1 MTREEFEDKY
11 ENENVNIVEKI
22 ANLDNDPNNFNVFK
36 ILGLTDYEIRHSN
49 FLAWLFNNKTFF
61 KMFIQTYNDNINAD
75 TKIYP
80 NITRINEESIVLE
93 KIEIKREEHFIQKI
107 GDNNVYLITDKETK
121 ETIYKEKKSEEVV
134 DYYTLNKGEN
144 GEFEKKLIVD
154 KKRIR
159 RLASEKEKP
168 IGRYID
174 LNIIGDDFTITIEN
188 KIDSDEH
195 DFQCIAY
202 RNYIEKEAYKGKKNH
217 YYVYLAKE
225 KPSDF
230 NSDIESGIYPGYVC
244 IKYKQIRDILNRI
257 KTKNFEE
264 YHNKIFEDYQIKI
277 VDNYI
282 SIINEWENLPKSYK
296 EELEK
301 YKKDLELEDFTNNN
315 NYYNLIKNE
324 GLSSQQKRFAE
335 VARQYALEKKKR
347 IDDIIKSTIN
357 ELLRSGNKN
366 FIKGSYGRGSYAS
379 AVPLWFDLLGD
390 EEKQEYFKVNNKEP
404 ESYLKNDKIK
414 KNTVLQTIDYRA
426 PMDGLEYPSVGIFAG
441 LKKDYSGRL
450 CDKII
455 KSNTFLDQLKKLDPD
470 EWNIKLCL
478 YLKNGS
484 NYIARTYNGEDIKV
498 ECILNNIPKDCKKR
512 EEIFTNDYLKKG
524 NATNIFSNTY
534 WDYLKTIQE
543 NKIISDDN
551 LCKWT
556 KYIRDYFLVE
566 KVIDKGIEKVIDKGI
581 DETKKNV
588 FEKFSCIYNI
598 FKEQY
603 EDDSSF
609 DIKKI
614 NNFINQGPRLN
625 ADDEILIKDLKK
637 LDSFFDWLQTTND
650 IEELK
655 KLEECKDVNSLNR
668 LEKTDIIQE
677 IIHIIGASNFE
688 PNDNARKVLLKC
700 LDKRTHKQMSTVW
713 SLSLISP
720 VKEVEMN
727 DILLKEYDD
736 EEKYKEDINKIKEK
750 LIKPFYKK
758 TLEGLK
764 VFGEIEIYKKDNS
777 QVLTY
782 YDFFK
787 QTIFG
792 DFKE

>member
-1 MTREEFEDKY
+1 MTRKEFEKKY
-11 ENENVNIVEKI
+11 ENEEINFVEKI
-22 ANLDNDPNNFNVFK
+22 ANLDNDPKFFNVFK

-61 KMFIQTYNDNINAD
+61 KMFIQTYNANINAD
-75 TKIYP
+75 TKIDP
-80 NITRINEESIVLE
+80 IDEESIVLE
-93 KIEIKREEHFIQKI
+93 KMEIKREEHFIQKNE
-107 GDNNVYLITDKETK
+107 DNYVYIITDKEIK
-121 ETIYKEKKSEEVV
+121 ETIYKEKNSEKEV
-134 DYYTLNKGEN
+134 YYTLNKGVN
-144 GEFEKKLIVD
+144 GEVKKDLIDD
-154 KKRIR
+154 KETVSK
-159 RLASEKEKP
+159 LKSKKEKP

-202 RNYIEKEAYKGKKNH
+202 RNYVEKTYSGKKH

-244 IKYKQIRDILNRI
+244 IKYKQIRDILNTI
-257 KTKNFEE
+257 KNFDDFDD
-264 YHNKIFEDYQIKI
+264 YQNKIVE
-277 VDNYI
+277 NYI
-282 SIINEWENLPKSYK
+282 SIIKEWESLPKEYK
-296 EELEK
+296 EELENNKK
-301 YKKDLELEDFTNNN
+301 YLELEDFTNNN
-315 NYYNLIKNE
+315 NYYNLIKSE

-335 VARQYALEKKKR
+335 VARQFSLEKKKR

-366 FIKGSYGRGSYAS
+366 FIKESYGRGSYAS

-390 EEKQEYFKVNNKEP
+390 EEKQEYFNVNNKKEP
-404 ESYLKNDKIK
+404 ESYLKNDEIK
-414 KNTVLQTIDYRA
+414 KYTVLQTIDYRA

-441 LKKDYSGRL
+441 LRKPYSDILCKK
-450 CDKII
+450 IN
-455 KSNTFLDQLKKLDPD
+455 KSNTFLDQLKKLNPD

-484 NYIARTYNGEDIKV
+484 NYRARTVKGEYEEV

-512 EEIFTNDYLKKG
+512 KEIFTNDYLTKSLGKG
-524 NATNIFSNTY
+524 NATNIFNNTY

-556 KYIRDYFLVE
+556 KYITDYFLV
-566 KVIDKGIEKVIDKGI
+566 DNGIA
-581 DETKKNV
+581 ETKEVLKD
-588 FEKFSCIYNI
+588 FCFYDKFKKQYN
-598 FKEQY
+598 
-603 EDDSSF
+603 DDSSF
-609 DIKKI
+609 DIEKI
-614 NNFINQGPRLN
+614 NNFIKLEPRLN
-625 ADDEILIKDLKK
+625 ADDEENIKILKE

-655 KLEECKDVNSLNR
+655 MLEKCKGVESLNR
-668 LEKTDIIQE
+668 LEKTDIIQK
-677 IIHIIGASNFE
+677 IIKIIGARKFE
-688 PNDNARKVLLKC
+688 SNDNARKVLLKC
-700 LDKRTHKQMSTVW
+700 LDKRSRKQMSTGW

-720 VKEVEMN
+720 VKKVEMN
-727 DILLKEYDD
+727 DILLKEYTD
-736 EEKYKEDINKIKEK
+736 EEYKTAINKIKEQ
-750 LIKPFYKK
+750 LIKPFYDK

-764 VFGEIEIYKKDNS
+764 VFGEIYKKDNS

>member
-1 MTREEFEDKY
+1 MTRKEFEKKY
-11 ENENVNIVEKI
+11 EKEKINFVEKI
-22 ANLDNDPNNFNVFK
+22 ANLDNDPKFFNVFK

-61 KMFIQTYNDNINAD
+61 KMFIQTYNANINAD
-75 TKIYP
+75 TKIDP
-80 NITRINEESIVLE
+80 IDEESIVLE
-93 KIEIKREEHFIQKI
+93 KLEIKREEHFIQ
-107 GDNNVYLITDKETK
+107 NNDVFIITDKERK
-121 ETIYKEKKSEEVV
+121 ETIYKEKNSEKEV
-134 DYYTLNKGEN
+134 YYTLNKGVN
-144 GEFEKKLIVD
+144 GEVKKDLIDD
-154 KKRIR
+154 KETVRK
-159 RLASEKEKP
+159 LHSKKEKP

-202 RNYIEKEAYKGKKNH
+202 RNYVEKTYSGKKH

-244 IKYKQIRDILNRI
+244 IKYKQIRDILNKI
-257 KTKNFEE
+257 KNFDD
-264 YHNKIFEDYQIKI
+264 YQNKI
-277 VDNYI
+277 VANYI
-282 SIINEWENLPKSYK
+282 SIIKEWESLPKEYK
-296 EELEK
+296 EELEN
-301 YKKDLELEDFTNNN
+301 YKEYLELEDFTNNN
-315 NYYNLIKNE
+315 NYYNLIKSE

-366 FIKGSYGRGSYAS
+366 FIKESYGRGSYAS

-390 EEKQEYFKVNNKEP
+390 EEKQEYFNVNNKKEP
-404 ESYLKNDKIK
+404 ESYLKNDEIK

-441 LKKDYSGRL
+441 LRKQYSNILCKK
-450 CDKII
+450 INE
-455 KSNTFLDQLKKLDPD
+455 SNTFLDQLKKLNPD

-484 NYIARTYNGEDIKV
+484 NYRARTDNGEYEEV

-512 EEIFTNDYLKKG
+512 KEIFTNDYLTKSLGKG
-524 NATNIFSNTY
+524 NATNIFNNTY

-543 NKIISDDN
+543 NKIISDEN

-556 KYIRDYFLVE
+556 KYITDYFLV
-566 KVIDKGIEKVIDKGI
+566 DNGIA
-581 DETKKNV
+581 ETKKV
-588 FEKFSCIYNI
+588 LEDFCLYNI

-603 EDDSSF
+603 TDDSSF

-614 NNFINQGPRLN
+614 NNFIILEPRLN
-625 ADDEILIKDLKK
+625 HDDEENIKILKE

-655 KLEECKDVNSLNR
+655 MLEECKGVESLNR
-668 LEKTDIIQE
+668 LEKTDIIQK
-677 IIHIIGASNFE
+677 IIKIIEARKFE
-688 PNDNARKVLLKC
+688 SNDNARKVLLKC
-700 LDKRTHKQMSTVW
+700 LDKRSRKQMSTGW

-720 VKEVEMN
+720 VKKVEMN
-727 DILLKEYDD
+727 DILLNEYTD
-736 EEKYKEDINKIKEK
+736 EEYKTAINKIKEQ
-750 LIKPFYKK
+750 LIKPFYDK

-764 VFGEIEIYKKDNS
+764 VFGEIYKKDNS

>member
-49 FLAWLFNNKTFF
+49 FLAWLFNNKAFF

-257 KTKNFEE
+257 KTKNFDE

-366 FIKGSYGRGSYAS
+366 FIKESYGRGSYAS

-390 EEKQEYFKVNNKEP
+390 EEKQEYFNVNNKKKP
-404 ESYLKNDKIK
+404 ESYLNNDEIK

-426 PMDGLEYPSVGIFAG
+426 PMDRLEYPSVGIFAG
-441 LKKDYSGRL
+441 LRKSYSEIL
-450 CDKII
+450 CEKINN
-455 KSNTFLDQLKKLDPD
+455 SNTFLDQLKNLDPD
-470 EWNIKLCL
+470 EWNIKLRL

-484 NYIARTYNGEDIKV
+484 NYRARTDNGEYKEV
-498 ECILNNIPKDCKKR
+498 ECDLNNVPKDCKKR
-512 EEIFTNDYLKKG
+512 KEIFINDYLTKSLGKG
-524 NATNIFSNTY
+524 NATNVFNNTY

-543 NKIISDDN
+543 NNTISDEN

-556 KYIRDYFLVE
+556 KYITDYFLV
-566 KVIDKGIEKVIDKGI
+566 DNGIA
-581 DETKKNV
+581 ETKKV
-588 FEKFSCIYNI
+588 LEDFCLYNI

-603 EDDSSF
+603 TDDSSF
-609 DIKKI
+609 DINKI
-614 NNFINQGPRLN
+614 NNFIKLEPSLN
-625 ADDEILIKDLKK
+625 HDDEENIKILKE

-650 IEELK
+650 IKELK
-655 KLEECKDVNSLNR
+655 MLEKCKGVESLNR
-668 LEKTDIIQE
+668 LEKTEIIQK
-677 IIHIIGASNFE
+677 IIKIIGARKFE
-688 PNDNARKVLLKC
+688 SNDNARKVLLKC
-700 LDKRTHKQMSTVW
+700 LDKRSRKQMSTGW

-720 VKEVEMN
+720 VKKVEMN
-727 DILLKEYDD
+727 DILLNEYTD
-736 EEKYKEDINKIKEK
+736 EEYKTAINKIKEQ
-750 LIKPFYKK
+750 LIKPFYDK

-764 VFGEIEIYKKDNS
+764 VFGEIYKIDNS

>member
-1 MTREEFEDKY
+1 MTREDFEDKY
-11 ENENVNIVEKI
+11 EKGNINIVEKI

-75 TKIYP
+75 IKKNP
-80 NITRINEESIVLE
+80 NIYKIDEKSIVLE
-93 KIEIKREEHFIQKI
+93 KMEIKREEHFIQKN
-107 GDNNVYLITDKETK
+107 GDNDVYIITDKETK
-121 ETIYKEKKSEEVV
+121 ETIYKEKKSEGV

-144 GEFEKKLIVD
+144 GEFEKKLIFD
-154 KKRIR
+154 KKRIS
-159 RLASEKEKP
+159 RLDSKKGKP

-202 RNYIEKEAYKGKKNH
+202 RNYVENTYSGKEH

-257 KTKNFEE
+257 KTKNFDE
-264 YHNKIFEDYQIKI
+264 YQNKIFEDYQIKI

-414 KNTVLQTIDYRA
+414 NYTVLQTIDYRA

-441 LKKDYSGRL
+441 LKKDYSDRL
-450 CDKII
+450 CEKII
-455 KSNTFLDQLKKLDPD
+455 KSNTFLDQLKKLNPD
-470 EWNIKLCL
+470 EWNLELRL

-484 NYIARTYNGEDIKV
+484 NYIARTDNGEDKKV

-556 KYIRDYFLVE
+556 KYITDYFLV
-566 KVIDKGIEKVIDKGI
+566 DKVIDKGI
-581 DETKKNV
+581 DKGIDKTKKNV
-588 FEKFSCIYNI
+588 FEDFSCIYNI

-603 EDDSSF
+603 EDDSFF

-625 ADDEILIKDLKK
+625 ADDEIRIKDLKK

-655 KLEECKDVNSLNR
+655 MLEKCKDVESLNR
-668 LEKTDIIQE
+668 LEKTDKIQKIIQ
-677 IIHIIGASNFE
+677 IIGARKFE

-727 DILLKEYDD
+727 DILLKEYSN
-736 EEKYKEDINKIKEK
+736 EEDYKKDINTIKEQ

-764 VFGEIEIYKKDNS
+764 VFGEIYKKDNS

>member
-1 MTREEFEDKY
+1 
-11 ENENVNIVEKI
+11 
-22 ANLDNDPNNFNVFK
+22 
-36 ILGLTDYEIRHSN
+36 
-49 FLAWLFNNKTFF
+49 
-61 KMFIQTYNDNINAD
+61 MFIQTYNDNINAD

-80 NITRINEESIVLE
+80 KITRINEESIVLE
-93 KIEIKREEHFIQKI
+93 KMEIKREEHFIQKNE
-107 GDNNVYLITDKETK
+107 DNDVYIITDKETK
-121 ETIYKEKKSEEVV
+121 ETIYIEKKSEGA

-144 GEFEKKLIVD
+144 GEFEKKLIFD
-154 KKRIR
+154 KKRIS
-159 RLASEKEKP
+159 RLDSKKGKP

-202 RNYIEKEAYKGKKNH
+202 RNYIEKAYKGEKKH
-217 YYVYLAKE
+217 YYVFLGKE
-225 KPSDF
+225 KPEDF

-257 KTKNFEE
+257 KTKNFDE
-264 YHNKIFEDYQIKI
+264 YQNKIFEDYQIKI

-301 YKKDLELEDFTNNN
+301 YKKDLEKDKKYLELEDFTNNN

-404 ESYLKNDKIK
+404 ESYLKNDEIK
-414 KNTVLQTIDYRA
+414 NNTVLQTIDYRA

-441 LKKDYSGRL
+441 LKKEYSDRL
-450 CDKII
+450 CEKII

-484 NYIARTYNGEDIKV
+484 NYRARTDNGEYKEV
-498 ECILNNIPKDCKKR
+498 ECIINNIPKDCKKR
-512 EEIFTNDYLKKG
+512 KEIFTNDYLTKSLGKG
-524 NATNIFSNTY
+524 NATNIFNNTY

-556 KYIRDYFLVE
+556 KYITDYFLV
-566 KVIDKGIEKVIDKGI
+566 DNGIA
-581 DETKKNV
+581 ETKEVLKD
-588 FEKFSCIYNI
+588 FCFYDKF
-598 FKEQY
+598 KKQY
-603 EDDSSF
+603 KDDSSF

-614 NNFINQGPRLN
+614 TNFIKLEPRLSH
-625 ADDEILIKDLKK
+625 DYEEKIKILKE

-655 KLEECKDVNSLNR
+655 MLEKCKGVESLKR
-668 LEKTDIIQE
+668 LEKTDIIQK
-677 IIHIIGASNFE
+677 IIQIIGARKFE
-688 PNDNARKVLLKC
+688 SNDNARKVLLKC
-700 LDKRTHKQMSTVW
+700 LDKRSRKQMSTGW

-720 VKEVEMN
+720 IKEVEMN
-727 DILLKEYDD
+727 DILLKEYSN
-736 EEKYKEDINKIKEK
+736 EEDYKKDINTIKEQ

-764 VFGEIEIYKKDNS
+764 VFGEINEKDNS

>member
-1 MTREEFEDKY
+1 MTRKEFEKKY
-11 ENENVNIVEKI
+11 ENEKINFVEKI
-22 ANLDNDPNNFNVFK
+22 ANLDNDPKFFNVFK

-61 KMFIQTYNDNINAD
+61 KMFIQTYNANINAD
-75 TKIYP
+75 TKIDP
-80 NITRINEESIVLE
+80 IDEESIVLE
-93 KIEIKREEHFIQKI
+93 KLEIKREEHFIQ
-107 GDNNVYLITDKETK
+107 NNDVFIITDKERK
-121 ETIYKEKKSEEVV
+121 ETIYKEKNSEKEV
-134 DYYTLNKGEN
+134 YYTLNKGVN
-144 GEFEKKLIVD
+144 GEVKKDLIDD
-154 KKRIR
+154 KETVRK
-159 RLASEKEKP
+159 LHSKKEKP

-202 RNYIEKEAYKGKKNH
+202 RNYVENTYSGKKH

-244 IKYKQIRDILNRI
+244 IKYKQIRDILNKI
-257 KTKNFEE
+257 KNFDD
-264 YHNKIFEDYQIKI
+264 YQNKI
-277 VDNYI
+277 VANYI
-282 SIINEWENLPKSYK
+282 SIIKEWESLPKEYK
-296 EELEK
+296 EELEN
-301 YKKDLELEDFTNNN
+301 YKEYLELEDFTNNN
-315 NYYNLIKNE
+315 NYYNLIKSE

-366 FIKGSYGRGSYAS
+366 FIKESYGRGSYAS

-390 EEKQEYFKVNNKEP
+390 EEKQEYFNVNNKKKP
-404 ESYLKNDKIK
+404 ESYLKNDEIK
-414 KNTVLQTIDYRA
+414 NNTVLQTIDYRA
-426 PMDGLEYPSVGIFAG
+426 PMNGLEYPSVGIFAG
-441 LKKDYSGRL
+441 LKKRYSDIL
-450 CDKII
+450 CEKII

-470 EWNIKLCL
+470 EWNIELRL
-478 YLKNGS
+478 YLRNGS
-484 NYIARTYNGEDIKV
+484 NYRARTDKGKYAEV
-498 ECILNNIPKDCKKR
+498 ECNLNNIPKDCKKR
-512 EEIFTNDYLKKG
+512 KEIFINDYLTKS
-524 NATNIFSNTY
+524 NATNIFNNTY

-543 NKIISDDN
+543 NKIISDDK
-551 LCKWT
+551 LCLWT
-556 KYIRDYFLVE
+556 KYITDYFLLNN
-566 KVIDKGIEKVIDKGI
+566 GIA
-581 DETKKNV
+581 ETKEVLKD
-588 FEKFSCIYNI
+588 FCFYDKFKKQYN
-598 FKEQY
+598 
-603 EDDSSF
+603 DDSSF
-609 DIKKI
+609 DIEKI
-614 NNFINQGPRLN
+614 NNFIRLEPRLN
-625 ADDEILIKDLKK
+625 ADENIKILKE

-655 KLEECKDVNSLNR
+655 MLEKCKGVESLNR
-668 LEKTDIIQE
+668 LEKTDIIQK
-677 IIHIIGASNFE
+677 IIKIIGARKFE
-688 PNDNARKVLLKC
+688 SKDNARKVLLKC
-700 LDKRTHKQMSTVW
+700 LDKRSRKQMSTGW

-720 VKEVEMN
+720 VKIVEMN
-727 DILLKEYDD
+727 DILLKEYTD
-736 EEKYKEDINKIKEK
+736 EEYKTAINKIKEQ
-750 LIKPFYKK
+750 LIKPFYDK

-764 VFGEIEIYKKDNS
+764 VFGEIYKKDNS

>member
-1 MTREEFEDKY
+1 MTRENFEKKY
-11 ENENVNIVEKI
+11 EKGDINIVEKI
-22 ANLDNDPNNFNVFK
+22 ANLDNDPKFFNVFK

-75 TKIYP
+75 TKKNP
-80 NITRINEESIVLE
+80 NIDKIDEKSIVLE
-93 KIEIKREEHFIQKI
+93 KMEIKREEHFIQKN
-107 GDNNVYLITDKETK
+107 GDNKVCIITDKETK
-121 ETIYKEKKSEEVV
+121 ETIYKEMKSEEMKSEGVV
-134 DYYTLNKGEN
+134 YYTLNKEVN
-144 GEFEKKLIVD
+144 GKVKKNLIKD
-154 KKRIR
+154 KETINNLK
-159 RLASEKEKP
+159 SKNGKP

-174 LNIIGDDFTITIEN
+174 LNIIGDNFTITIEN

-202 RNYIEKEAYKGKKNH
+202 RNYVENTYSGKKH

-244 IKYKQIRDILNRI
+244 IKYKQIRDILNKI
-257 KTKNFEE
+257 KNFDD
-264 YHNKIFEDYQIKI
+264 YQNKI
-277 VDNYI
+277 VANYI
-282 SIINEWENLPKSYK
+282 SIIKEWESLPKEYK

-301 YKKDLELEDFTNNN
+301 YKKYFELEDFTNNN
-315 NYYNLIKNE
+315 NYNNLIKNE

-366 FIKGSYGRGSYAS
+366 FIKESYGRGSYAS

-404 ESYLKNDKIK
+404 ESYLKNNKIK
-414 KNTVLQTIDYRA
+414 NNTVLQTIDYRA
-426 PMDGLEYPSVGIFAG
+426 PMDRLEYPSVGIFAG
-441 LKKDYSGRL
+441 LKKEYSDRL
-450 CDKII
+450 CKKINE
-455 KSNTFLDQLKKLDPD
+455 SNTFLDQLKKLNPD
-470 EWNIKLCL
+470 EWNIELRL

-484 NYIARTYNGEDIKV
+484 NYIARTDKGEDIKV

-543 NKIISDDN
+543 NKIISDEN
-551 LCKWT
+551 LCEWT
-556 KYIRDYFLVE
+556 KNITDYFLKDNGIAKTKEVL
-566 KVIDKGIEKVIDKGI
+566 KDFCFYDKF
-581 DETKKNV
+581 KK
-588 FEKFSCIYNI
+588 
-598 FKEQY
+598 QY
-603 EDDSSF
+603 KDDSSF

-614 NNFINQGPRLN
+614 NDFIILGPRLN
-625 ADDEILIKDLKK
+625 ADDEKNIEILKE
-637 LDSFFDWLQTTND
+637 LDSFFNWLQTTNE
-650 IEELK
+650 IKELK
-655 KLEECKDVNSLNR
+655 MLEKCKDVNSLNR

-677 IIHIIGASNFE
+677 IIKIIGASNFE

-750 LIKPFYKK
+750 IIKPFYKK

-764 VFGEIEIYKKDNS
+764 VFGEIYKKDNS

>member
-1 MTREEFEDKY
+1 MTREDFEKKY
-11 ENENVNIVEKI
+11 ENGNVNIVEKI

-75 TKIYP
+75 PKKNPKIYT
-80 NITRINEESIVLE
+80 IDEKSVVLE
-93 KIEIKREEHFIQKI
+93 KIEIKREEHFIQKN
-107 GDNNVYLITDKETK
+107 GDNDVYIITDKETK
-121 ETIYKEKKSEEVV
+121 ETIYKEKKSEGV

-144 GEFEKKLIVD
+144 GEFEKKLIFD
-154 KKRIR
+154 KKRIS
-159 RLASEKEKP
+159 RLDSKKGKP

-202 RNYIEKEAYKGKKNH
+202 RNYVKNTYSGKEH

-257 KTKNFEE
+257 KTKNFDE
-264 YHNKIFEDYQIKI
+264 YQNKIFEDYQIKI

-301 YKKDLELEDFTNNN
+301 YKKDLEKDKKYLELEDFTNNN

-414 KNTVLQTIDYRA
+414 NNTVLQTIDYRA

-441 LKKDYSGRL
+441 LKKEYSDRL
-450 CDKII
+450 CEKII
-455 KSNTFLDQLKKLDPD
+455 KSNTFLDQLKKLNPD
-470 EWNIKLCL
+470 EWNLELRL

-484 NYIARTYNGEDIKV
+484 NYIARTDKGEDIKV

-543 NKIISDDN
+543 NKIISDEN
-551 LCKWT
+551 LCEWT
-556 KYIRDYFLVE
+556 KNITDYFLKDNGIAKTKEVL
-566 KVIDKGIEKVIDKGI
+566 KDFCFYDKF
-581 DETKKNV
+581 KK
-588 FEKFSCIYNI
+588 
-598 FKEQY
+598 QY
-603 EDDSSF
+603 KDDSSF

-614 NNFINQGPRLN
+614 NDFIILGPRLN
-625 ADDEILIKDLKK
+625 ADDEKNIEILKE
-637 LDSFFDWLQTTND
+637 LDSFFNWLQTTNE
-650 IEELK
+650 IKELK
-655 KLEECKDVNSLNR
+655 MLEKCKDVNSLNR

-677 IIHIIGASNFE
+677 IIKIIGASNFE

-750 LIKPFYKK
+750 IIKPFYKK

-764 VFGEIEIYKKDNS
+764 VFGEIYKKDNS

>member
-1 MTREEFEDKY
+1 MTRKDFEDKY
-11 ENENVNIVEKI
+11 EKGNINFVEKI
-22 ANLDNDPNNFNVFK
+22 ANLDNDPKFFNVFK

-61 KMFIQTYNDNINAD
+61 KMFIQTYNANINAD

-80 NITRINEESIVLE
+80 NFTMIDEESIVLE
-93 KIEIKREEHFIQKI
+93 KMEIKREEHFIQKNE
-107 GDNNVYLITDKETK
+107 DNDVYIITDKEIK
-121 ETIYKEKKSEEVV
+121 ETIYKEMESERVV
-134 DYYTLNKGEN
+134 YYKLKGVN
-144 GEFEKKLIVD
+144 GKVEKKLIDD
-154 KKRIR
+154 KKEVSK
-159 RLASEKEKP
+159 LNSKKVKP

-202 RNYIEKEAYKGKKNH
+202 RNYVEKTYSGKKH

-230 NSDIESGIYPGYVC
+230 NSDIKSGIYPGYVC
-244 IKYKQIRDILNRI
+244 IKYKQIRDILNTI
-257 KTKNFEE
+257 KNFDD
-264 YHNKIFEDYQIKI
+264 YQNKI
-277 VDNYI
+277 VANYI
-282 SIINEWENLPKSYK
+282 SIIKEWESLPKEYK
-296 EELEK
+296 EELEN

-315 NYYNLIKNE
+315 NYYNLIKSE

-335 VARQYALEKKKR
+335 VARQFALEKKKR

-366 FIKGSYGRGSYAS
+366 FIKESYGRGSYAS

-390 EEKQEYFKVNNKEP
+390 EEKQEYFNVNNKKKP
-404 ESYLKNDKIK
+404 ESYLKNDEIK
-414 KNTVLQTIDYRA
+414 NNTVLQTIDYRA
-426 PMDGLEYPSVGIFAG
+426 PMAGLEYPSVGIFAG
-441 LKKDYSGRL
+441 LRKPYSDILCKK
-450 CDKII
+450 IN
-455 KSNTFLDQLKKLDPD
+455 KSNTFLDQLKKLNPD
-470 EWNIKLCL
+470 EWNIELCL

-484 NYIARTYNGEDIKV
+484 NYRARTDNGEDKKV

-512 EEIFTNDYLKKG
+512 KEIFTNDYLTKSLGKG
-524 NATNIFSNTY
+524 NATNIFNNTY

-543 NKIISDDN
+543 NKIISDEN
-551 LCKWT
+551 LCTWT
-556 KYIRDYFLVE
+556 KYITDYFLV
-566 KVIDKGIEKVIDKGI
+566 DNGIA
-581 DETKKNV
+581 ETKEVLKD
-588 FEKFSCIYNI
+588 FCLYKKF
-598 FKEQY
+598 KKQY
-603 EDDSSF
+603 KDDSSF

-614 NNFINQGPRLN
+614 NNFIILEPRLN
-625 ADDEILIKDLKK
+625 HDDEENIKILKE

-655 KLEECKDVNSLNR
+655 MLEKCKGVESLNR
-668 LEKTDIIQE
+668 LEKTDIIQK
-677 IIHIIGASNFE
+677 IIKIIGARKFE
-688 PNDNARKVLLKC
+688 SNDNARKVLLKC
-700 LDKRTHKQMSTVW
+700 LDKRSRKQMSTVW

-720 VKEVEMN
+720 VKKVEMN
-727 DILLKEYDD
+727 DILLNEYTD
-736 EEKYKEDINKIKEK
+736 EEYKTAINKIKEQ
-750 LIKPFYKK
+750 LIKPFYDK

-764 VFGEIEIYKKDNS
+764 VFGEIYKKDNS

>member
-1 MTREEFEDKY
+1 MTREDFEDKY
-11 ENENVNIVEKI
+11 EKGKINFVEKI
-22 ANLDNDPNNFNVFK
+22 ANLDNDPKFFNVFK

-49 FLAWLFNNKTFF
+49 FLAWLFNNETFF
-61 KMFIQTYNDNINAD
+61 KMFIHTYNANIKAD

-80 NITRINEESIVLE
+80 NIPMIDEESIVLE
-93 KIEIKREEHFIQKI
+93 KMEIKREEHFIQKN
-107 GDNNVYLITDKETK
+107 GDNDVYIITDKEIK
-121 ETIYKEKKSEEVV
+121 ETIYKEMKSEQVV
-134 DYYTLNKGEN
+134 YYKLKGVN
-144 GEFEKKLIVD
+144 GEVKIDLIDD
-154 KKRIR
+154 KKTVSK
-159 RLASEKEKP
+159 LDSKKVKP

-202 RNYIEKEAYKGKKNH
+202 RNYVEKTYSGKKH

-230 NSDIESGIYPGYVC
+230 NSDIKSGIYPGYVC
-244 IKYKQIRDILNRI
+244 IKYKQIRDILNKI
-257 KTKNFEE
+257 KNFDD
-264 YHNKIFEDYQIKI
+264 YQNKI
-277 VDNYI
+277 VANYI
-282 SIINEWENLPKSYK
+282 SIIKEWENLPKEYK
-296 EELEK
+296 VELEK

-315 NYYNLIKNE
+315 NYYNLIKSE

-335 VARQYALEKKKR
+335 VARQFALEKKKR

-366 FIKGSYGRGSYAS
+366 FIKESYGRGSYAS

-390 EEKQEYFKVNNKEP
+390 EEKQEYFNVNNKKKP
-404 ESYLKNDKIK
+404 ESYLNNDEIK

-426 PMDGLEYPSVGIFAG
+426 PMDRLEYPSVGIFAG
-441 LKKDYSGRL
+441 LRKSYSEIL
-450 CDKII
+450 CEKINN
-455 KSNTFLDQLKKLDPD
+455 SNTFLDQLKNLDPD
-470 EWNIKLCL
+470 EWNIKLRL

-484 NYIARTYNGEDIKV
+484 NYRARTDNGEYKEV
-498 ECILNNIPKDCKKR
+498 ECDLNNIPKDCKKR
-512 EEIFTNDYLKKG
+512 KEIFINDYLTKSLGKG
-524 NATNIFSNTY
+524 NATNVFNNTY

-543 NKIISDDN
+543 NNTISDEN

-556 KYIRDYFLVE
+556 KYITDYFLV
-566 KVIDKGIEKVIDKGI
+566 DNGIA
-581 DETKKNV
+581 ETKKV
-588 FEKFSCIYNI
+588 LEDFCLYNI

-603 EDDSSF
+603 TDDSSF
-609 DIKKI
+609 DINKI
-614 NNFINQGPRLN
+614 NNFIKLEPSLN
-625 ADDEILIKDLKK
+625 HDDEENIKILKE

-650 IEELK
+650 IKELK
-655 KLEECKDVNSLNR
+655 MLEKCKGVESLNR
-668 LEKTDIIQE
+668 LEKTEIIQK
-677 IIHIIGASNFE
+677 IIKIIGARKFE
-688 PNDNARKVLLKC
+688 SNDNARKVLLKC
-700 LDKRTHKQMSTVW
+700 LDKRSRKQMSTGW

-720 VKEVEMN
+720 VKKVEMN
-727 DILLKEYDD
+727 DILLNEYTD
-736 EEKYKEDINKIKEK
+736 EEYKTAINKIKEQ
-750 LIKPFYKK
+750 LIKPFYDK

-764 VFGEIEIYKKDNS
+764 VFGEIYKIDNS

>member
-1 MTREEFEDKY
+1 MTREDFEDKY
-11 ENENVNIVEKI
+11 EKGNINIVEKI

-75 TKIYP
+75 IKKNP
-80 NITRINEESIVLE
+80 NIYKIDEKSIVLE
-93 KIEIKREEHFIQKI
+93 KMEIKREEHFIQKN
-107 GDNNVYLITDKETK
+107 GDNDVYIITDKETK
-121 ETIYKEKKSEEVV
+121 ETIYKEKKSKEKKSEGV

-144 GEFEKKLIVD
+144 GEFEKKLIFD
-154 KKRIR
+154 KKRIS
-159 RLASEKEKP
+159 RLDSKKGKP

-202 RNYIEKEAYKGKKNH
+202 RNYVENTYSGKEH

-257 KTKNFEE
+257 KTKNFDE
-264 YHNKIFEDYQIKI
+264 YQNKIFEDYQIKI

-301 YKKDLELEDFTNNN
+301 YKKDLEKDKKYLELEDFTNNN

-414 KNTVLQTIDYRA
+414 NNTVLQTIDYRA

-441 LKKDYSGRL
+441 LKKEYSDRL
-450 CDKII
+450 CEKII
-455 KSNTFLDQLKKLDPD
+455 KSNTFLDQLKKLNPD
-470 EWNIKLCL
+470 EWNLELRL

-484 NYIARTYNGEDIKV
+484 NYIARTDNGKDIKV
-498 ECILNNIPKDCKKR
+498 ECILNNIPKDYKKR
-512 EEIFTNDYLKKG
+512 EEIFTNAYLKKG

-534 WDYLKTIQE
+534 WDYLKTIKE
-543 NKIISDDN
+543 NKIISDDK
-551 LCKWT
+551 LCDWT
-556 KYIRDYFLVE
+556 KYITDYFLKDNGIKKTKEVL
-566 KVIDKGIEKVIDKGI
+566 KDFCFYDKF
-581 DETKKNV
+581 KK
-588 FEKFSCIYNI
+588 
-598 FKEQY
+598 QY
-603 EDDSSF
+603 KKDDSSF

-614 NNFINQGPRLN
+614 NDFIILGPRLN
-625 ADDEILIKDLKK
+625 ADAEKNIKILKE

-677 IIHIIGASNFE
+677 IIQIIGASNFE

-727 DILLKEYDD
+727 DILLKEYSN
-736 EEKYKEDINKIKEK
+736 EEDYKKDINTIKEQ

-764 VFGEIEIYKKDNS
+764 VFGEIYEKDNS

>member
-1 MTREEFEDKY
+1 MTRKDFEDKY
-11 ENENVNIVEKI
+11 EKGNINIVEKI

-80 NITRINEESIVLE
+80 NIPMIDEKSIVLE
-93 KIEIKREEHFIQKI
+93 KMEIKREEHFKQK
-107 GDNNVYLITDKETK
+107 NVCIITDKETK
-121 ETIYKEKKSEEVV
+121 ETIYKEKKSEGE
-134 DYYTLNKGEN
+134 DYYTLNKGNN
-144 GEFEKKLIVD
+144 GEVKKVLID
-154 KKRIR
+154 D
-159 RLASEKEKP
+159 EKEVRKLKSKKEKQ

-174 LNIIGDDFTITIEN
+174 LNIIGDNFTITIEN

-202 RNYIEKEAYKGKKNH
+202 RNYVENTYSGKKH

-244 IKYKQIRDILNRI
+244 IKYKQIRDILNKI
-257 KTKNFEE
+257 KNFDD
-264 YHNKIFEDYQIKI
+264 YQNKI
-277 VDNYI
+277 VANYI
-282 SIINEWENLPKSYK
+282 SIIKEWESLPKEYK

-301 YKKDLELEDFTNNN
+301 YKKDLEKNKKYLELEDFTNNN
-315 NYYNLIKNE
+315 NYNNLIKNE
-324 GLSSQQKRFAE
+324 GLSSQQKRFVE

-414 KNTVLQTIDYRA
+414 NYTVLQTIDYRA

-441 LKKDYSGRL
+441 LKKDYSDRL
-450 CDKII
+450 CEKII
-455 KSNTFLDQLKKLDPD
+455 KSNTFLDQLKKLNPD
-470 EWNIKLCL
+470 EWNLELRL

-484 NYIARTYNGEDIKV
+484 NYIARTDNGEDKKV

-556 KYIRDYFLVE
+556 KYITDYFLV
-566 KVIDKGIEKVIDKGI
+566 DKVIDKGI
-581 DETKKNV
+581 DKGIDKTKKNV
-588 FEKFSCIYNI
+588 FEDFSCIYNI

-603 EDDSSF
+603 EDDSFF

-625 ADDEILIKDLKK
+625 ADDEIRIKDLKK

-655 KLEECKDVNSLNR
+655 MLEKCKDVESLNR
-668 LEKTDIIQE
+668 LEKTDKIQKIIQ
-677 IIHIIGASNFE
+677 IIGARKFE

-727 DILLKEYDD
+727 DILLKEYSN
-736 EEKYKEDINKIKEK
+736 EEDYKKDINTIKEQ

-764 VFGEIEIYKKDNS
+764 VFGEIYKKDNS